1 MVHSVM
7 MPPKTMLGRMEVRQT
22 TANSM
27 MEATGIPH
35 LAGCCEGREVVPHG
49 PPRHPRGRGD
59 LQFGP
64 VKAQCGLP
72 KKRAQYLH

>member
-1 MVHSVM
+1 VM

-35 LAGCCEGREVVPHG
+35 LAGCCEGREVVPHERS
-49 PPRHPRGRGD
+49 RHPRERGD
-59 LQFGP
+59 S
-64 VKAQCGLP
+64 
-72 KKRAQYLH
+72 